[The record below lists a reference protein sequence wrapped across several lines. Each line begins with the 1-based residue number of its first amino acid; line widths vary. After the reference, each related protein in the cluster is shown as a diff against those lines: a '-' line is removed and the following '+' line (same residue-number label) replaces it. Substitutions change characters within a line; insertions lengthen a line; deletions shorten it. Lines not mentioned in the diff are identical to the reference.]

1 MLPDLAVKQV
11 TKGAFK
17 GQAGAFATKAF
28 KTGNVISCYAGKL
41 EFSDCVREQAGKMIN
56 QVVETCK
63 WPPAR
68 GHPLIES
75 VLATNFEWGPVNSDF
90 VKLVLSR
97 EYPQA
102 SLAAFDKQLVI
113 MPYPNYGNQS
123 MAVNEVDDAASAKR
137 QQNCTYI
144 TVNYKGF
151 PYIFLVA
158 LSDIRR
164 GEELRCIVPT
174 HNEKFHNRKECDN
187 RLPGLVHMLS
197 SASGIIPLTDPPV
210 EWEHQLCAR
219 KSSIYIVENPKVAKL
234 RQQVEEEWA
243 KRWGDNVKMLNFE
256 DKVEIVNKISCY
268 LDENNLKDQLRAW
281 LEPEGPDARRPTT
294 TWNGEEEEAAAE
306 EGAGREKRA
315 KKAVR
320 DPSEPKRPRT
330 SYFFFLEEHRRMLLS
345 ERPDL
350 TMCEITKL
358 LSPKWNA
365 LSLEEKAP
373 YEIKHKAA
381 RVQYD
386 IEKVHTHT
394 HSHTPTHT
402 HTQHTH
408 THTYTHTQG
417 TVRQG
422 ERRGGMAR
430 RRRRVQVRGRH
441 RVVDEQDLWR
451 QGCQFLEY
459 QEEDPQ

>member
-1 MLPDLAVKQV
+1 VLPDLAVKQV

-28 KTGNVISCYAGKL
+28 RNGDVISCYAGKL

-75 VLATNFEWGPVNSDF
+75 VLATNFEWGPVNSNC
-90 VKLVLSR
+90 VKDVLSR
-97 EYPQA
+97 QYPQE
-102 SLAAFDKQLVI
+102 DKHLVI

-137 QQNCTYI
+137 QQNCIYI

-164 GEELRCIVPT
+164 GEELRCVVPK
-174 HNEKFHNRKECDN
+174 HNQKFHNRKDCDF
-187 RLPGLVHMLS
+187 RLPGLVRMLS
-197 SASGIIPLTDPPV
+197 SASGIIPLTDPAV

-219 KSSIYIVENPKVAKL
+219 KSSIYIVENPEVARL
-234 RQQVEEEWA
+234 RQQVEEVWA
-243 KRWGDNVKMLNFE
+243 KAWGDNVKILNFE
-256 DKVEIVNKISCY
+256 DKVEIVNKSWD
-268 LDENNLKDQLRAW
+268 LDENNLKEQLRAW
-281 LEPEGPDARRPTT
+281 LEPEGPDATRPTT
-294 TWNGEEEEAAAE
+294 TWNGEEEEEEAE

-315 KKAVR
+315 RKAVR

-330 SYFFFLEEHRRMLLS
+330 GYFFFLEEHRRQLSS

-350 TMCEITKL
+350 TICEITKTL
-358 LSPKWNA
+358 APKWNA
-365 LSLEEKAP
+365 LSPEEKAP
-373 YEIKHKAA
+373 YEELYKAA
-381 RVQYD
+381 RVLYD
-386 IEKVHTHT
+386 IEKVHARTRT
-394 HSHTPTHT
+394 RTHT
-402 HTQHTH
+402 HTQTHAHANTHTH
-408 THTYTHTQG
+408 THTHTHTTHHTHTQG
-417 TVRQG
+417 TVR
-422 ERRGGMAR
+422 
-430 RRRRVQVRGRH
+430 
-441 RVVDEQDLWR
+441 
-451 QGCQFLEY
+451 
-459 QEEDPQ
+459 